1 MASHLVW
8 NGEAARVMVHGA
20 TMHTVD
26 LFVTAVKERAVELI
40 STPGPPR
47 SSPGNPPHVDTGA
60 LVASIESSVDNRDMT
75 GRVGTNLEY
84 GLYLELGTKRG
95 LAPRP
100 WLRRA
105 LAETMSR
112 VRSIMAGGG

>member
-1 MASHLVW
+1 MSSHLVW
-8 NGEAARVMVHGA
+8 NGDSARVAVHGA
-20 TMHTVD
+20 VMHTVD
-26 LFVTAVKERAVELI
+26 LYVTAVKERARQLI
-40 STPGPPR
+40 SVQGPPR

-60 LVASIESSVDNRDMT
+60 LLASIESSVDNATMT
-75 GRVGTNLEY
+75 GRVGTNLPY

-105 LAETMSR
+105 LAEMTAEIHGILGS
-112 VRSIMAGGG
+112 AK